1 MKLNNIY
8 VIVLLIFIP
17 VIGNTTNGYF
27 AHGTGI
33 KTRALAGA
41 GAALPLDTMAAATN
55 PAGMVFIG
63 NQFDVGTILFHPDR
77 GYSSSE
83 SLANGAGGHLLLV
96 LRLKTAVMIYS

>member
-1 MKLNNIY
+1 MKLNSIY

-41 GAALPLDTMAAATN
+41 GTAGIDFSQLFFNFSYSHKFNEDLAIGISPIIAIQSIRTN
-55 PAGMVFIG
+55 GLE
-63 NQFDVGTILFHPDR
+63 D
-77 GYSSSE
+77 Y
-83 SLANGAGGHLLLV
+83 
-96 LRLKTAVMIYS
+96 